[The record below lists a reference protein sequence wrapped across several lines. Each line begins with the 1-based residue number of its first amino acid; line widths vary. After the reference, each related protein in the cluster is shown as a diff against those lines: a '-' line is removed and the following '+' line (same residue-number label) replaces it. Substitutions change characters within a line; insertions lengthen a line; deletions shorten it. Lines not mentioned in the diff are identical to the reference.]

1 MVYLI
6 SNYMLNYQRGVS
18 KPCQLIVDLDMTDIL
33 DTASLVYLLDLCQVG
48 WFMSNITRVYVRY

>member
-1 MVYLI
+1 M
-6 SNYMLNYQRGVS
+6 

-33 DTASLVYLLDLCQVG
+33 DTTSLVYLLDLCQVG